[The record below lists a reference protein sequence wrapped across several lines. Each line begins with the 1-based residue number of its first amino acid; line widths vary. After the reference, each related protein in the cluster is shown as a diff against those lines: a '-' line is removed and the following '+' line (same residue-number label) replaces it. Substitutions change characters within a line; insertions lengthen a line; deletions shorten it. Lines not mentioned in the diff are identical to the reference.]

1 MGWPQHEASPVSAA
15 LVLRFRYPLLQFLD
29 LIFVHLPVKLA
40 APEILAGFVNDDAAE
55 AEQGDEVWYRHQ
67 GIHTVGDIPYQS
79 EADDTAQEDT
89 HNIQHAIDEHPA
101 LSLEILYAAFAIIAP
116 SQGGAEGEGGEADG
130 KQWGSYVWYLA
141 EGCLGERCAIVVIDI
156 RIGDDAGGDDQSR
169 EGTDDDGIPEG
180 SGRGYQRLAY
190 RIAGLGGG
198 SYDRCRTEFVISSS
212 VLLFSAALS

>member
-1 MGWPQHEASPVSAA
+1 M
-15 LVLRFRYPLLQFLD
+15 
-29 LIFVHLPVKLA
+29 
-40 APEILAGFVNDDAAE
+40 NDDAAE

-67 GIHTVGDIPYQS
+67 GIHAVGDIPYQS

-101 LSLEILYAAFAIIAP
+101 LALEILYAAFAIIAP

-130 KQWGSYVWYLA
+130 EQWGSYVWYLA
-141 EGCLGERCAIVVIDI
+141 EGCLGERCAIMVVDI

-198 SYDRCRTEFVISSS
+198 SYDRCRTESRLVGEESAGDTIAGCYMR
-212 VLLFSAALS
+212 VLPAKPPPAARVVKADSKITFRAGRR